1 MKQMLRLPRR
11 TRGLVLAVAVGL
23 VAALTATT
31 ASQAATPNGGRY
43 IVNPQVSGPQ
53 TLLPGAKDT
62 FGCQSRD
69 FNTSPN
75 ARCYVPQQL
84 WQAYGFSGLLAS
96 GINGTGKTIVIIDAF
111 GSPTITTDLQDFDR
125 DMGLPNTT
133 LNIFKVGN
141 VPPFD
146 INDDNMVGWAEETS
160 LDVQWAHAIAP
171 GATIDLV
178 EAQSN
183 NDADILAATQFAI
196 DNHLG
201 DVISQSFGE
210 AEQCVSPASVLPAE
224 HALFAKATS
233 EGMTLF
239 ASSGDS
245 GASQPN
251 CDNTGAVESASTP
264 ASDPNV
270 TGVGGTSLNLTDDPT
285 GTATVP
291 SGTRISETAWTEFKF
306 GCNPPAVDF
315 PFDINCSGGGF
326 SSLYGQP
333 SWQAPL
339 VKGSGPSG
347 PPVRGVPDVS
357 YNAGSNGGVLVHLGF
372 LLPLFGFPQ
381 DAPVYFIIG
390 GTSAGSPQW
399 AGLAA
404 DADQMAGHDL
414 GNINGNL
421 YRLAQNKKTYGANF
435 FDITQG
441 NNDVAELG
449 PAGFDAGTGWD
460 AVTGLGSPNA
470 ANLIPAL
477 AGGAH

>member
-1 MKQMLRLPRR
+1 LIF
-11 TRGLVLAVAVGL
+11 A
-23 VAALTATT
+23 AALVGVLVTA
-31 ASQAATPNGGRY
+31 AGSQAATPSGGRY

-53 TLLPGAKDT
+53 AVQPGAQDT
-62 FGCQSRD
+62 FGCQSRP
-69 FNTSPN
+69 FSTGTS
-75 ARCYVPQQL
+75 ARCYTPQQL
-84 WQAYGFSGLLAS
+84 WQAYGFTGLLAS
-96 GINGTGKTIVIIDAF
+96 GDTGTGKTIVIIDAF
-111 GSPTITTDLQDFDR
+111 GSPTVASDLHDFDR
-125 DMGLPNTT
+125 DMGLPDTT
-133 LNIFKVGN
+133 LNVIPVGN
-141 VPPFD
+141 VPTFD
-146 INDDNMVGWAEETS
+146 INDNNMVGWAEETS

-183 NDADILAATQFAI
+183 NDADILAATKFAI
-196 DNHLG
+196 DNKLG

-224 HALFAKATS
+224 NALFAKATS

-270 TGVGGTSLNLTDDPT
+270 TGVGGTSLSLTDDPT

-291 SGTRISETAWTEFKF
+291 SGSRISETAWTEFKF
-306 GCNPPAVDF
+306 GCNPPALDF
-315 PFDINCSGGGF
+315 PFDVNCSGGGF
-326 SSLYGQP
+326 SSLYRMP
-333 SWQAPL
+333 AWQAPL

-347 PPVRGVPDVS
+347 PPARGVPDVA

-372 LLPLFGFPQ
+372 LLPLFGFGQ
-381 DAPVYFIIG
+381 DDPVYFIIG

-414 GNINGNL
+414 GNINPNL
-421 YRLAQNKKTYGANF
+421 YRLAQNQKTYGADL

-449 PAGFDAGTGWD
+449 PAGFNAGTGWD

-477 AGGAH
+477 AANAH